1 MNKTSSRRD
10 KDMIMLYKNKNSK
23 YLQITRDQQWQT
35 YSRYDLNACMNIKC
49 HIRSAF
55 I

>member
-23 YLQITRDQQWQT
+23 DQQWQT